1 VADVARLPVH
11 TRLHVTSSGEAR
23 ASRFVRCP
31 GDGGWVSVAACR
43 RCGEAESVGGA
54 DGAEESTVVCALAHA
69 PSHEPRQASIMEAMS
84 PRVLTVDA
92 GVRASDAEA
101 ALAEGGVSI
110 AVVVDEAAHPIGV
123 CSRRDIERA
132 AAAGPASRVNQCMTP
147 FVITLLAEASVAD
160 AIDLITDRSLPHVPV
175 LSSGRIVGLVSA
187 ESALRWLSWSLR
199 DR

>member
-1 VADVARLPVH
+1 MARLPIH
-11 TRLHVTSSGEAR
+11 TRLHVSSSGEAH
-23 ASRFVRCP
+23 ATRFVRCP

-43 RCGEAESVGGA
+43 RCADAESVDGA
-54 DGAEESTVVCALAHA
+54 DGADVSTVACALSHA

-84 PRVLTVDA
+84 PSVLTVDA
-92 GVRASDAEA
+92 GVRAADVEA
-101 ALAEGGVSI
+101 ALAESGVSI

-123 CSRRDIERA
+123 CSRRDVERA
-132 AAAGPASRVNQCMTP
+132 VAADHATRVDRCMTP

-175 LSSGRIVGLVSA
+175 LSSGRIVGTVSA
-187 ESALRWLSWSLR
+187 ESALRWLRWSLR

>member
-1 VADVARLPVH
+1 MARLPIH
-11 TRLHVTSSGEAR
+11 TRLHVTPSGEAH

-43 RCGEAESVGGA
+43 RCADAERVDGA
-54 DGAEESTVVCALAHA
+54 DGTEESVVCALSHA

-84 PRVLTVDA
+84 PSMLTVDA
-92 GVRASDAEA
+92 GVRASDVEA
-101 ALAEGGVSI
+101 ALAESGISI

-123 CSRRDIERA
+123 CSRRDVERA
-132 AAAGPASRVNQCMTP
+132 AAADQASRVDRCMTP

-175 LSSGRIVGLVSA
+175 LSSGRIVGTVSA
-187 ESALRWLSWSLR
+187 ESALRWLRWSLR